1 MQVIIITVKI
11 IFSLIKE
18 DPTEKVTFEQMFK

>member
-11 IFSLIKE
+11 IFSPIKE
-18 DPTEKVTFEQMFK
+18 DLTEKVTFEQMFK

>member
-11 IFSLIKE
+11 IFSRIKE
-18 DPTEKVTFEQMFK
+18 DPFKRVIFELRSK